1 MTRIL
6 SGICGLPPSGGG
18 AAPEC
23 SADLTARHPDEF
35 I

>member
-1 MTRIL
+1 MTRVRF
-6 SGICGLPPSGGG
+6 GICGLPPSGGG

-23 SADLTARHPDEF
+23 SAYRLPRHPDEF